1 MVKQYFSGRQR
12 LIFMAQNTRSAQYY
26 TLVLLFSA
34 TTNFF
39 VMTLKLTKKN
49 WTGKKHFGTC
59 RRTRYYEETILLL
72 RSYEIVF
79 RSNAITWL
87 LSLKAITNFR
97 LHQNLFEYLFISF
110 MTLCRGWPCIDCCVE
125 YSAKC
130 LLKCWKQQHFLKI
143 INL

>member
-1 MVKQYFSGRQR
+1 MNLKICYSFQHVPNAIVFGLNTLVFGQTIFHSGRQR

-39 VMTLKLTKKN
+39 VMTLKQTKKN

-97 LHQNLFEYLFISF
+97 LHQNLFKYLFISF
-110 MTLCRGWPCIDCCVE
+110 MTLCRG
-125 YSAKC
+125 
-130 LLKCWKQQHFLKI
+130 
-143 INL
+143 